1 MIGFKTF
8 AALMLFMQWL
18 HYPTPGVPK
27 LADGSPNLE
36 APTPR
41 TPDGKPDLSGTWAPE
56 NNRPCPPEGC
66 PDMEVPQEFFNIAW
80 GLRRDLPF
88 QPWAAEEKKKRM
100 VENNKDDPVSRCQP
114 GGIVKLH
121 TTPLLKRFI
130 QIPGLLVTLNE
141 MDATYRQIFMDGRP
155 LPEVD
160 LPSAKGYSVGKWDG
174 DTLVV
179 TTKGF
184 KDGLWLDRQ
193 GTPMSDAATIT
204 ERFQRVNYGNMYIEI
219 TVDDSKTY
227 TAPWTVKLHHQ
238 IVLDTDLI
246 DYLCVENEKDVAPG
260 HMVGK

>member
-1 MIGFKTF
+1 MTMAESRFF
-8 AALMLFMQWL
+8 ARTRPPQRRLGVRLCFSRL
-18 HYPTPGVPK
+18 ILNVRIVRSIYTPPINVTCPSVVAK
-27 LADGSPNLE
+27 VAKRAKRLELAIRHEHAGWRACRSRQ
-36 APTPR
+36 AR
-41 TPDGKPDLSGTWAPE
+41 
-56 NNRPCPPEGC
+56 
-66 PDMEVPQEFFNIAW
+66 
-80 GLRRDLPF
+80 
-88 QPWAAEEKKKRM
+88 EKKKRM

-193 GTPMSDAATIT
+193 GTPMSDAATMT
-204 ERFQRVNYGNMYIEI
+204 ERFQRVNYGNIYIEI
-219 TVDDSKTY
+219 TVDDPKTY
-227 TAPWTVKLHHQ
+227 TALWTVKLHHQ
-238 IVLDTDLI
+238 TVLDTELI